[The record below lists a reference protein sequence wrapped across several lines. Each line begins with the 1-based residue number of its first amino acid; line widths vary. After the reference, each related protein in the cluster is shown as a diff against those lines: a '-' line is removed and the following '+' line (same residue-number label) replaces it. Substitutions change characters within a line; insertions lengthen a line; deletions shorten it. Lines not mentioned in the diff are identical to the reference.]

1 MKKKSNF
8 IIQGSILAMAGILSR
23 IIGIARR
30 FPMEHI
36 IGDKG
41 NGFYSAAY
49 EVYAMMLII
58 SCYSLP
64 LAVSKVV
71 SSKINKKQYKSAE
84 RAFQCAMIFA
94 VAAGGATFLICELF
108 GDFWRQ
114 M

>member
-1 MKKKSNF
+1 MKKRSNF
-8 IIQGSILAMAGILSR
+8 IVQGSILAIAGVLSR
-23 IIGIARR
+23 IIGIIRR

-49 EVYAMMLII
+49 EVYALMLII

-71 SSKINKKQYKSAE
+71 SSKVSRKQYKSAE
-84 RAFQCAMIFA
+84 RAFRCAMVFA
-94 VAAGGATFLICELF
+94 IVAGGITFFVCEVF
-108 GDFWRQ
+108 GDFLAKI
-114 M
+114 